1 MKTLLLIL
9 IAFSVFTGMI
19 MELYKKKVRKDKADE
34 HEVGMVAWA
43 FSVLFGIVT
52 FMITDAGALPDGVQ
66 RTPLLILLFSVL
78 IYLFQLPACQAVWK
92 PVLKKWIERKAND

>member
-19 MELYKKKVRKDKADE
+19 MELYKKKIRKDKADE
-34 HEVGMVAWA
+34 HEISMVAWA
-43 FSVLFGIVT
+43 ISVLFGIVT
-52 FMITDAGALPDGVQ
+52 FIITDEQVLPDGVQ
-66 RTPLLILLFSVL
+66 HTPLLVLLLSVL

-92 PVLKKWIERKAND
+92 PVLKKWIERKAHD